1 MSYRVINKSGAS
13 PRLPDGKIF
22 PINSQITLK
31 DSEYDEFIKDVFF
44 KRSIDRKEF
53 IVQVVKEVTPKKKE
67 VISDG
72 KLKNE

>member
-1 MSYRVINKSGAS
+1 MSYRIINKSGAS

-22 PINSQITLK
+22 PINSQISLK
-31 DSEYDEFIKDVFF
+31 DSEFNEFIKDVFF

-67 VISDG
+67 GNTND
-72 KLKNE
+72 KPANQ